1 MLKPLSFAEKRLLL
15 ASGTEWFPNGFCRG
29 DLFFYNRMKKK
40 NWNRESFRSRPL
52 ERIPMT
58 KEGYQTLKKELEY
71 LKSVEHPQV
80 IRAIEEARSHGD
92 LSENAEYDAAKE
104 RQAFIEGRLSEL
116 GYKLG
121 NAEVIEV
128 NNLPKDRAVFA
139 CTVVL
144 ENIDTGEDVE
154 YQLVG
159 PEESDIQQGRIS
171 VTSPLGKAIIGKKA
185 GEEIVLNA
193 PGGKRVYE
201 LVEIL

>member
-1 MLKPLSFAEKRLLL
+1 
-15 ASGTEWFPNGFCRG
+15 
-29 DLFFYNRMKKK
+29 
-40 NWNRESFRSRPL
+40 
-52 ERIPMT
+52 MT
-58 KEGYQTLKKELEY
+58 RKGYQTLKKELEH
-71 LKSVEHPQV
+71 LKSNERPRV

-121 NAEVIEV
+121 NAEIIDVD
-128 NNLPKDRAVFA
+128 NLPKDRAVFA

-144 ENIDTGEDVE
+144 ENVDTGEDVE

-159 PEESDIQQGRIS
+159 PEESDIEKGRIS
-171 VTSPLGKAIIGKKA
+171 VTSPLGKAIIGKKP

-193 PGGKRVYE
+193 PAGKRVYE